1 MNSICFTGVLALCC
15 GCVFG
20 DTAPVP
26 VADGGK
32 IVLREFPTRGGGTV
46 SSSLWAKDDYGVMLV
61 DETEGEGEPRMLI
74 VVARRH
80 PAEVYRVV
88 SLDELEAVLRKF
100 PAGAQFYRYD
110 RCLAPAGYGLPED
123 TWDEIDAVM
132 RKCGHHLANDD
143 EEVFTTR
150 ITCTCGDDG
159 SMKQKQSAEALTKF
173 FMQLWWRRGAEMQP
187 QDAKARI
194 RQ

>member
-1 MNSICFTGVLALCC
+1 MNSICFAGVLALCC

-32 IVLREFPTRGGGTV
+32 IVLREFPKSGGGTV
-46 SSSLWAKDDYGVMLV
+46 ASVLSDSDDYGVMLLN
-61 DETEGEGEPRMLI
+61 DASAEGDPKMVI

-88 SLDELEAVLRKF
+88 SLDELESVLRKF

-110 RCLAPAGYGLPED
+110 RCLVPAGYGLLED
-123 TWDEIDAVM
+123 AWEEIEGVM
-132 RKCGHHLANDD
+132 RKCGHRLDD
-143 EEVFTTR
+143 GGKSR
-150 ITCTCGDDG
+150 IVCTCPD
-159 SMKQKQSAEALTKF
+159 
-173 FMQLWWRRGAEMQP
+173 
-187 QDAKARI
+187 
-194 RQ
+194 